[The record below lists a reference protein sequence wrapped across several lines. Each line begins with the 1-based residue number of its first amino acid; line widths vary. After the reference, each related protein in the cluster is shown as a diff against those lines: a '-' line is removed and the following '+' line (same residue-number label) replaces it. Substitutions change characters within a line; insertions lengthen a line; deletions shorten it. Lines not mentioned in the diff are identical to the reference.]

1 MGDKVTR
8 DQELMSGL
16 AKTVFRLNGQFVSV
30 GEDLAGPAG
39 MTASWWLVLGTVLS
53 EPRTVADIARDVGV
67 TRQSVQRTADL
78 VVSQGLGEYRPNP
91 AHRRA
96 KLLAPTEPGR
106 AAIRR
111 IGPAHRSYAKL
122 LIGEIEAEEAE
133 RMLVLLR
140 ELSAALDRIGL
151 PSDQPLAAG

>member
-1 MGDKVTR
+1 MTP
-8 DQELMSGL
+8 DQKLMSGL

-30 GEDLAGPAG
+30 GEELAHPAG

-78 VVSQGLGEYRPNP
+78 LVSRGLAEYQPNP

-96 KLLAPTEPGR
+96 KLLAPREPGR

-111 IGPAHRSYAKL
+111 IGPAHRWYAKM
-122 LIGEIEAEEAE
+122 LIGEIGAEEAE
-133 RMLVLLR
+133 RMLSVLR
-140 ELSAALDRIGL
+140 ALSAALDRIGL
-151 PSDQPLAAG
+151 PSDQLLAAG